1 MIAIKFIFV
10 ILSLLIIPVIL
21 IPSFAQPIPAMPAP
35 SCEGLDCDPSIR
47 ITYLLLDSGQ
57 YSGGDDILLT
67 VEVINE
73 SPLDSIVVN
82 LVVQANW
89 IVGTPISKSVTIP
102 SNNSKTVTVSF
113 STSLTTYGRQLLQV
127 TALGTHPDDPSI
139 NVESSSLLQ
148 VPFKPAPTPF
158 SFLALLIFSLVVL
171 GLLAFV
177 ISSTRTLDKL

>member
-21 IPSFAQPIPAMPAP
+21 IPSFAQPIPAMPIP

-89 IVGTPISKSVTIP
+89 IVGTPTSKSVTIP

-113 STSLTTYGRQLLQV
+113 STSKTVYGRQILQV
-127 TALGTHPDDPSI
+127 RALGTHPDDPSI
-139 NVESSSLLQ
+139 NVESSTLLQ
-148 VPFKPAPTPF
+148 VPFKPAPTPIF
-158 SFLALLIFSLVVL
+158 PILIFVLVVL

-177 ISSTRTLDKL
+177 ISSTRTMGKL

>member
-1 MIAIKFIFV
+1 MIKY
-10 ILSLLIIPVIL
+10 VIL

-57 YSGGDDILLT
+57 YSRGDDILLT

-73 SPLDSIVVN
+73 SLLDSIVVN
-82 LVVQANW
+82 LVIQANW

-113 STSLTTYGRQLLQV
+113 STSKTVYGRQILQV
-127 TALGTHPDDPSI
+127 RALGTHPDDPSI
-139 NVESSSLLQ
+139 NVESSTLLQ
-148 VPFKPAPTPF
+148 VPFKPAPTPIF
-158 SFLALLIFSLVVL
+158 PILIFSLVVL
-171 GLLAFV
+171 SLLAFV
-177 ISSTRTLDKL
+177 ILSTRTLDKL

>member
-1 MIAIKFIFV
+1 MIAIKSIFV

-21 IPSFAQPIPAMPAP
+21 IPIFAQPIPVP

-57 YSGGDDILLT
+57 YSRGDDILLT

-73 SPLDSIVVN
+73 SLLDSIVVN
-82 LVVQANW
+82 LVIQANW

-113 STSLTTYGRQLLQV
+113 STSKTVYGRQILQV
-127 TALGTHPDDPSI
+127 RALGTHPDDPSI
-139 NVESSSLLQ
+139 NVESSTLLQ
-148 VPFKPAPTPF
+148 VPFKPAPTPIF
-158 SFLALLIFSLVVL
+158 PILIFSLVVL
-171 GLLAFV
+171 SLLAFV
-177 ISSTRTLDKL
+177 ILSTRTLDKL

>member
-35 SCEGLDCDPSIR
+35 SCAGLDCDPSIR
-47 ITYLLLDSGQ
+47 ISYLLLDSGQ
-57 YSGGDDILLT
+57 YSGGDDVLLT

-73 SPLDSIVVN
+73 SPLDSIVVT

-89 IVGTPISKSVTIP
+89 IVGTPTSKSVTIP

-113 STSLTTYGRQLLQV
+113 STSKTAYGRQILQV
-127 TALGTHPDDPSI
+127 RALGTHPDDPSI
-139 NVESSSLLQ
+139 NIESSTLLQ
-148 VPFKPAPTPF
+148 VPFKPAPTPIF
-158 SFLALLIFSLVVL
+158 PILIFVLVVL